1 MLTLHLRVAA
11 ELLRLIDALP
21 PLSIERGNASAPWG
35 TRAVSGASC
44 SVTQEG
50 ASPQGVCSGGEI
62 SADGSVGNDTYL
74 NPAEYWSRLSNGEN
88 PELYATHPFR

>member
-1 MLTLHLRVAA
+1 M
-11 ELLRLIDALP
+11 
-21 PLSIERGNASAPWG
+21 
-35 TRAVSGASC
+35 SGASC

-50 ASPQGVCSGGEI
+50 ASPQGVCSGAAADAHMRT
-62 SADGSVGNDTYL
+62 ADGSVGNDTYL